1 MTKSMILMKTNISK
15 LYVLLI
21 SFVVLCSC
29 KDSNNRDGVFFYPNV
44 DVEYFQVKYKED
56 TILITEKYKF
66 KKYEYLSDT
75 TKYHGLVE
83 GKTTRM
89 LVKKDG
95 EYYLNKDG
103 YSELFM
109 SNRIMY
115 SDSTYRNQMEGA
127 CHSIK
132 IRKVKDSLYESTLY
146 VNTTE
151 SHRNI
156 LLVLLYDSS
165 YKIKNIKLG
174 AVYIDY
180 VMQDEKQ
187 NTRNSR

>member
-1 MTKSMILMKTNISK
+1 MKTNISK